1 MTSQNFGLEKIDSNF
16 GTMVIY
22 WSFQL
27 FKAQANQT
35 HVKIAGLM
43 SVATA
48 KEFHLNEEILNE
60 ITRGKL

>member
-1 MTSQNFGLEKIDSNF
+1 MTQSTAICKFGYHCF
-16 GTMVIY
+16 P
-22 WSFQL
+22 FQL

-60 ITRGKL
+60 ISRGKL